1 MNRVVMHGSIMQLK
15 LDEIDSIIKSY
26 DLETMFFVTYA
37 FQIKGQYIA
46 EDDVIILNP
55 QQTKKEFTI
64 TLLHEICHALDRKR
78 LGLKKYLKK
87 YNQASQMALHSGLDF
102 HDNNKWEQRAEK
114 FAQNEYKKLRT

>member
-1 MNRVVMHGSIMQLK
+1 MQLE
-15 LDEIDSIIKSY
+15 LDEITNIINSY
-26 DLETMFFVTYA
+26 NLNTMFFITYA

-55 QQTKKEFTI
+55 QFTKKEFVI

-87 YNQASQMALHSGLDF
+87 YNQAGQVAVHNGLDF
-102 HDNNKWEQRAEK
+102 YNDNKWEQRAEK
-114 FAQNEYKKLRT
+114 FAHNEYKKLRNLTKGE